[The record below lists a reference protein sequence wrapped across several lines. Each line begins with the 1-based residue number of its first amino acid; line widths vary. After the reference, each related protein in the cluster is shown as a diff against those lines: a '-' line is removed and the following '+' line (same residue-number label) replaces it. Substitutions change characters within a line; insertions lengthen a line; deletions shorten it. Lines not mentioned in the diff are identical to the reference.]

1 MSRPPRLE
9 GFDYRGGY
17 RYFLTIC
24 TYPRRVVFNDPS
36 VIDLVMDQIR
46 FTTAEQQTE
55 NIAYCFMSDHLH
67 ILVAGASESSDLR
80 TFAKLVKQRSGWR
93 FARRAEGRLWQPG
106 YYDRVLREEDATA
119 AVVKY
124 IIANPV
130 RAEIVESP
138 LDYPHWGS
146 ALYTREQLLDFVQDA
161 SPWRPERR
169 T

>member
-1 MSRPPRLE
+1 
-9 GFDYRGGY
+9 
-17 RYFLTIC
+17 
-24 TYPRRVVFNDPS
+24 
-36 VIDLVMDQIR
+36 
-46 FTTAEQQTE
+46 
-55 NIAYCFMSDHLH
+55 MSDHLH
-67 ILVAGASESSDLR
+67 ILVACASESSDLR

-93 FARRAEGRLWQPG
+93 FARRAEARLWQPG
-106 YYDRVLREEDATA
+106 YCDRVLREKTRRRRSLST
-119 AVVKY
+119 

>member
-1 MSRPPRLE
+1 MKTYAGSCHCKAVRFEVDVEDLEKVSRCNCT
-9 GFDYRGGY
+9 FCTKRGQLGAIVKPGAF
-17 RYFLTIC
+17 R
-24 TYPRRVVFNDPS
+24 
-36 VIDLVMDQIR
+36 
-46 FTTAEQQTE
+46 
-55 NIAYCFMSDHLH
+55 
-67 ILVAGASESSDLR
+67 LVAGESETSDLR
-80 TFAKLVKQRSGWR
+80 KFAKLVKQRSGWR
-93 FARRAEGRLWQPG
+93 FARRDKGRLWQPG
-106 YYDRVLREEDATA
+106 YYDRVLRDEDATA